1 MIVGTLE
8 GLIILS
14 QKKQAPWKL
23 IVDSMC
29 SAVGG
34 PAREGPKS
42 RDVNN
47 IPARVQKSV
56 TPLNLLPGPLTGGL
70 F

>member
-47 IPARVQKSV
+47 IPARVQV
-56 TPLNLLPGPLTGGL
+56 GDPLNLLAGPLTGGL